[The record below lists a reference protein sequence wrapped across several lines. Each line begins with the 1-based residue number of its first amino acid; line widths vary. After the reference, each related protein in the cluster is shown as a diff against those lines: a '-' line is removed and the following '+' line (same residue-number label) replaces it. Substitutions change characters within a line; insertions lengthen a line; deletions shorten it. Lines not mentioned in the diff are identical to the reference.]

1 VAVIAKSVDETLW
14 HCVRALTVSQLVD
27 ECHICRRAA
36 VSKSEL
42 CTLHLQAMK
51 NIEDQYQR
59 WRTAFGEEMGRL
71 EYFDQLLCLE
81 ETGVAV
87 KKVIEYLRRKQPEA
101 I

>member
-1 VAVIAKSVDETLW
+1 
-14 HCVRALTVSQLVD
+14 
-27 ECHICRRAA
+27 
-36 VSKSEL
+36 
-42 CTLHLQAMK
+42 MK